1 MYKFRRATEE
11 ERREFHGGTHHIWG
25 YEPASENDYAL
36 FFGKVITV
44 FGKPDDMSDDWESMY
59 SYLIAAE
66 DEQGNKIL
74 LEVYHGPSG
83 SAIGGNDGENY
94 TQAAEELGQLI
105 LSAEPSDYEWEG
117 VYYDIPVNIRYTV
130 KDGKA
135 YTESSFPDDM
145 DPEDFM

>member
-11 ERREFHGGTHHIWG
+11 ERKECRGGTHNIWG
-25 YEPASENDYAL
+25 YGASEDQYAL
-36 FFGKVITV
+36 FLGKAMTV
-44 FGKPDDMSDDWESMY
+44 FGQPDDMSDDWESMY

-66 DEQGNKIL
+66 DEQGNKIF

-83 SAIGGNDGENY
+83 SAIGGRDGENY
-94 TQAAEELGQLI
+94 KQASEELVQLI
-105 LSAEPSDYEWEG
+105 LSAEPTDYEWEG
-117 VYYDIPVNIRYTV
+117 CYYDIPVNVKYTV